1 MFVWL
6 SRPNP
11 GADNEN
17 FRSNVSLLGGE
28 KGNEGAGQKLE
39 PQEKFRWG
47 LKVSGGVERLFWGL

>member
-17 FRSNVSLLGGE
+17 FRSNVSLPEGE
-28 KGNEGAGQKLE
+28 KVNEGAEQKQK
-39 PQEKFRWG
+39 PQNKLRWG
-47 LKVSGGVERLFWGL
+47 LKVSGSVEEHF